1 MGTVIR
7 HIPILDLR
15 SVSAEAI
22 SKIDMVENVKTVVLS
37 TENVEAFMEVPR
49 VEVRSHLIIHPDE
62 TLFIGQIEFNDSFLS
77 ELLEN
82 TKLVVLGHVLIDGFS
97 VPLFLER
104 VKTFRVYGQ
113 IVYADAKSAGALLAR
128 LERLQGQ
135 LLRMRSDSVRWIGKT
150 EINAEKLAS
159 VSSRSV
165 VSIGPVT
172 INPDVAPSDITKHIS
187 SMVQIGEL
195 FGPEEALCALF
206 SVCDRRLGTYC
217 VTELEMAH
225 TAAV

>member
-22 SKIDMVENVKTVVLS
+22 LKIDLVENVKTVVLS

-77 ELLEN
+77 QLPEN
-82 TKLVVLGHVLIDGFS
+82 TKLVILGHVLIDGFTI
-97 VPLFLER
+97 PLFRER
-104 VKTFRVYGQ
+104 IKTFRVYGQ
-113 IVYADAKSAGALLAR
+113 IVYADAKSVGALLAR

-135 LLRMRSDSVRWIGKT
+135 LLRMRPNSVRWIGST
-150 EINAEKLAS
+150 ELNAERLAT
-159 VSSRSV
+159 VSGRPV
-165 VSIGPVT
+165 VSIGPVK
-172 INPDVAPSDITKHIS
+172 INPDVTATDITQSIN

-195 FGPEEALCALF
+195 FGSEEALCALF

-217 VTELEMAH
+217 VTEMDKAH
-225 TAAV
+225 SATV

>member
-7 HIPILDLR
+7 NIPILDLR

-22 SKIDMVENVKTVVLS
+22 SKVDLVENVKTVVLS

-77 ELLEN
+77 QLPEN
-82 TKLVVLGHVLIDGFS
+82 TKLVVLGHVLIDGFTI
-97 VPLFLER
+97 PLFLER
-104 VKTFRVYGQ
+104 VKTFRVFGQ

-135 LLRMRSDSVRWIGKT
+135 LLRMRPGSVRWIGTT
-150 EINAEKLAS
+150 EVNAGRLAT
-159 VSSRSV
+159 VSGRPV

-172 INPDVAPSDITKHIS
+172 INPDVAPADITRHVD
-187 SMVQIGEL
+187 SMVHIGEL

-206 SVCDRRLGTYC
+206 SVCDRRLGTYR
-217 VTELEMAH
+217 VTVSDRAYSV
-225 TAAV
+225 AV